1 MSVSGGLSKLKQ
13 AAKTLRLEWDETHT
27 AWRDENAARFEKNV
41 VLPLLTRLRDAESTI
56 ANLDTILR
64 ELHRD
69 CD

>member
-13 AAKTLRLEWDETHT
+13 AAKTLRMEWDEAQT

-41 VLPLLTRLRDAESTI
+41 VLPLLTRLRDAETTI